1 MGQSTW
7 GVLSGPLSGTQC
19 IMSDSEYHNEDV
31 KVKTTLKGHSGEELS
46 EDESI
51 EAGEVVDTSD
61 RRKEAMNQQ
70 DNSSS
75 DESEEEME
83 DNKKQIGNI
92 PEVKITRNA
101 SDSSETEENE
111 EDRKVE
117 NNMIEN
123 NDSESEN
130 EIEVEKVDVN
140 DGCMPSK
147 NYDQSEENV
156 SEDEESESHPKQFIN
171 ERSPSPE
178 INMQELNIQQA
189 SRSSTPDRK
198 DSRGSDGSSSY
209 DERPSSV
216 SPEPIRPVTTPSAN
230 NKVSSP
236 TSPSSVTSPTRD
248 DMSPIT
254 KRFTEAVVDSDGEEQ
269 KEKIVRNRPAND
281 ITQLYTAQIVEKQA
295 ESSSPRMERAFK
307 GKAQGLDI
315 TKIYTAAFKNDSGS
329 PKSNDGINV
338 PRRNSGIAKMYTGG
352 LGKGHEN
359 GFKAKP
365 ADEFTKPQKHNM
377 STAMDKEAI
386 RAAYNEVMEDKNGVD
401 WAVFLFDGSKLGVT
415 AKGDNFDSFKSN
427 FGPDDRGF
435 GYVKVMTGDEM
446 SKRSKFVFCPWVGSN
461 VSVMKKAKM
470 STDKALMKEIIQ
482 NLSVELQLESPSE
495 ISMDSFKAEV
505 DKAGGARYGT
515 GSQS

>member
-1 MGQSTW
+1 MGVSTQSTW

-31 KVKTTLKGHSGEELS
+31 KVKTTLKGHSGEESS
-46 EDESI
+46 EGESI
-51 EAGEVVDTSD
+51 EAGEVVYTSD
-61 RRKEAMNQQ
+61 SRKEAMNQQ

-83 DNKKQIGNI
+83 GSKKQIGNI

-101 SDSSETEENE
+101 SDSSETEEEEDDEKEVDSDNE

-117 NNMIEN
+117 NNMNEN

-130 EIEVEKVDVN
+130 EI
-140 DGCMPSK
+140 
-147 NYDQSEENV
+147 
-156 SEDEESESHPKQFIN
+156 EDEESESHPKQFIN

-254 KRFTEAVVDSDGEEQ
+254 KRYTEAVVDSDGEEQ

-446 SKRSKFVFCPWVGSN
+446 SKRSKFVFCTWVGSN

>member
-1 MGQSTW
+1 M

-31 KVKTTLKGHSGEELS
+31 KVKTTLKGHSGEESS

-101 SDSSETEENE
+101 SDSSETEEE
-111 EDRKVE
+111 
-117 NNMIEN
+117 
-123 NDSESEN
+123 
-130 EIEVEKVDVN
+130 
-140 DGCMPSK
+140 
-147 NYDQSEENV
+147 
-156 SEDEESESHPKQFIN
+156 EESESHPKQFIN

-254 KRFTEAVVDSDGEEQ
+254 KRYTEAVVDSDGEEQ

-359 GFKAKP
+359 GFKARP

-446 SKRSKFVFCPWVGSN
+446 SKRSKFVFCTWVGSN

>member
-1 MGQSTW
+1 MGVSTQSTW

-31 KVKTTLKGHSGEELS
+31 KVKTTLKGHSGEESS

-61 RRKEAMNQQ
+61 SRKEAMNQQ

-101 SDSSETEENE
+101 SDSSETEEEEDDEKEVDSDNE
-111 EDRKVE
+111 EDIKVE

-254 KRFTEAVVDSDGEEQ
+254 KRYTEAVVDSDGEEQ

-338 PRRNSGIAKMYTGG
+338 PRRNSGIAKMY
-352 LGKGHEN
+352 
-359 GFKAKP
+359 
-365 ADEFTKPQKHNM
+365 
-377 STAMDKEAI
+377 
-386 RAAYNEVMEDKNGVD
+386 NEVMEDKNGVD

-446 SKRSKFVFCPWVGSN
+446 SKRSKFVFCTWVGSN

>member
-1 MGQSTW
+1 MGVSTQSTW

-31 KVKTTLKGHSGEELS
+31 KVKTTLKGHSGEESS

-51 EAGEVVDTSD
+51 EAGEAVDTRD

-75 DESEEEME
+75 DESEEEDGE
-83 DNKKQIGNI
+83 K
-92 PEVKITRNA
+92 EVD
-101 SDSSETEENE
+101 SDNE

-117 NNMIEN
+117 NNMNEN

-254 KRFTEAVVDSDGEEQ
+254 KRYTEAVVDSDGEEQ
-269 KEKIVRNRPAND
+269 
-281 ITQLYTAQIVEKQA
+281 
-295 ESSSPRMERAFK
+295 
-307 GKAQGLDI
+307 
-315 TKIYTAAFKNDSGS
+315 
-329 PKSNDGINV
+329 
-338 PRRNSGIAKMYTGG
+338 
-352 LGKGHEN
+352 
-359 GFKAKP
+359 
-365 ADEFTKPQKHNM
+365 
-377 STAMDKEAI
+377 
-386 RAAYNEVMEDKNGVD
+386 
-401 WAVFLFDGSKLGVT
+401 
-415 AKGDNFDSFKSN
+415 
-427 FGPDDRGF
+427 
-435 GYVKVMTGDEM
+435 
-446 SKRSKFVFCPWVGSN
+446 
-461 VSVMKKAKM
+461 
-470 STDKALMKEIIQ
+470 
-482 NLSVELQLESPSE
+482 
-495 ISMDSFKAEV
+495 
-505 DKAGGARYGT
+505 
-515 GSQS
+515 

>member
-1 MGQSTW
+1 MGVSTQSTW

-31 KVKTTLKGHSGEELS
+31 KVKTTLKGHSGEESS

-101 SDSSETEENE
+101 SDSSETEEEEDDEKEVDSDNE

-117 NNMIEN
+117 NNMNEN

-130 EIEVEKVDVN
+130 EIEV
-140 DGCMPSK
+140 
-147 NYDQSEENV
+147 ENV

-254 KRFTEAVVDSDGEEQ
+254 KRYTEAVVDSDGEEQ

-401 WAVFLFDGSKLGVT
+401 WAVFLFDG
-415 AKGDNFDSFKSN
+415 FKSN

-446 SKRSKFVFCPWVGSN
+446 SKRSKFV
-461 VSVMKKAKM
+461 
-470 STDKALMKEIIQ
+470 
-482 NLSVELQLESPSE
+482 
-495 ISMDSFKAEV
+495 
-505 DKAGGARYGT
+505 
-515 GSQS
+515 

>member
-1 MGQSTW
+1 MGVSTQSTW

-31 KVKTTLKGHSGEELS
+31 KVKTTLKGHSGEESS
-46 EDESI
+46 EGESI
-51 EAGEVVDTSD
+51 EAGEVVYTSD
-61 RRKEAMNQQ
+61 SRKEAMNQQ

-83 DNKKQIGNI
+83 GSKKQIGNI

-101 SDSSETEENE
+101 SDSSETEEEEDDEKEVDSDNE

-117 NNMIEN
+117 NNMNEN

-140 DGCMPSK
+140 DGCVPSK

-254 KRFTEAVVDSDGEEQ
+254 KRYTEAVVDSDGEEQ

-338 PRRNSGIAKMYTGG
+338 PRRNSGIAKMY
-352 LGKGHEN
+352 
-359 GFKAKP
+359 
-365 ADEFTKPQKHNM
+365 
-377 STAMDKEAI
+377 
-386 RAAYNEVMEDKNGVD
+386 NEVMEDKNGVD

-446 SKRSKFVFCPWVGSN
+446 SKISKFVFCTWVGSN